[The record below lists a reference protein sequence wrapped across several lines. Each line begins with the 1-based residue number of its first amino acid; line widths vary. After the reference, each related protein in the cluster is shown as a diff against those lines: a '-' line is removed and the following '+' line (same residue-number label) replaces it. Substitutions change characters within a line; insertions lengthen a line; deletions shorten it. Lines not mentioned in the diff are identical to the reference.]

1 MLGLGVVGVVGAFDV
16 PLDHLA
22 FDDSW
27 CGSFSS
33 GRVEARE
40 DPFLEGRPHRRW
52 ARVGSSGGK
61 IALVGDGLA
70 GDPDCCDEA
79 DSVRVVAALL
89 GGVGHQGPDG
99 VVAAQ
104 VPPYLL

>member
-40 DPFLEGRPHRRW
+40 DPFLEGRPQAVGEGWVVRGKNRPGGRW
-52 ARVGSSGGK
+52 SGG
-61 IALVGDGLA
+61 
-70 GDPDCCDEA
+70 
-79 DSVRVVAALL
+79 
-89 GGVGHQGPDG
+89 
-99 VVAAQ
+99 
-104 VPPYLL
+104 